1 MATQQTINELRQANW
16 RHLSQTKPINNNISD
31 MEISQIQKWDKIRQL
46 GSKIAGEG
54 IKKWGEQKDKEARSD
69 AMNLWYVHD
78 LGKYVG
84 SDAYKQSVDIL
95 NQSKESFF
103 NLSDDLKGATD
114 QGMPAN
120 LKDLILK
127 GNPEKLKTIA
137 ALMADKVSR
146 DYTPFMNNQML
157 TSTEIVTR
165 PDESTFI
172 ANTAETLEDK
182 MLAHYHFRGKYFAA
196 NNITLEGKNEGKQ
209 GLGHGYHAILKADG
223 GPGTFES
230 MQSQES
236 GKSGLFAKYE
246 IQAAISADKK
256 RRAIATELLFN
267 GDNFADNANNYYSV
281 LKVGLND
288 KGSPLDYDKIHKTFT
303 KTIEAGLDSKHFG
316 FTDIVDI
323 SGSKVPGSDK
333 TWAQMFPSKYGYDP
347 RTGKIGSMLQYAQE
361 AEETLYNDAID
372 RRKFTFKA
380 DSQDAID
387 AILAESDVDGDGVTD
402 KRDVTRKDAL
412 RMREVLY
419 QKYGDLDVDWSEVD
433 AAIEMHQKNPID
445 VRNEVNNLLEQV
457 AKNKIRLSDRLSD
470 ISLNARRD
478 PQIAARLREEE
489 RYMKRDDYKE
499 AIGQIEDIT
508 DAIIK
513 TYGLDSKVNGN
524 LGDVKIIQH
533 ALRDKFHQRVE
544 GGMPVSQALTE
555 TQLEFKQHGGNK
567 TLNADQVGEG
577 TDYASRK
584 FSVDGDGN
592 LLTDELKKKYVI
604 TKPEPVDV
612 LSKIKSKV
620 QDYQRVNGGSE
631 IEALSNNG
639 QNDLN
644 VGLNFEPKPPIQ
656 LVVKAGKTP
665 ETTIYETKALAETYN
680 KTLWETRKVPQH
692 LLDTAKATGQDP
704 AAVVN
709 ARLSAWG
716 LPPLDAATEKLLKG
730 NVAKYLPRGAHNE
743 IFGNKTGIYHP
754 AEISQFIMNTPD
766 ASPTEVAEVTG
777 YGNFALTMENEG
789 VEGSAANLSAAIF
802 KGTFGDEA
810 LKDLTEDGAMTFSGS
825 VYESLNNPEFLP
837 AVLADP
843 DVCDAF
849 ACLGYIDA
857 LHLQDG
863 LKVWQEE
870 RQKRLMRQ
878 LQRQRNY
885 DLGNVEPDKPDTMEA
900 IQDIEKGRRPTEN

>member
-16 RHLSQTKPINNNISD
+16 RHLSQTKPINNDISD
-31 MEISQIQKWDKIRQL
+31 MERLKIKKWDKIRQL
-46 GSKIAGEG
+46 GSATAEEG

-95 NQSKESFF
+95 NQSKQSFY
-103 NLSDDLKGATD
+103 NLSDDLKNATD
-114 QGMPAN
+114 QGMDPN

-137 ALMADKVSR
+137 ALMAAKVSR

-165 PDESTFI
+165 PDKSTFI

-196 NNITLEGKNEGKQ
+196 NNITLEGKNEGKE

-256 RRAIATELLFN
+256 RRAVASELLFN

-288 KGSPLDYDKIHKTFT
+288 KGSPLDYDKIHKIFT
-303 KTIEAGLDSKHFG
+303 ETIEAGLKSKHFG
-316 FTDIVDI
+316 FTDIVDM
-323 SGSKVPGSDK
+323 SRSKVPGTDK
-333 TWAQMFPSKYGYDP
+333 TWAQLHPTKYGYDP
-347 RTGKIGSMLQYAQE
+347 DTGKIGSMIQYAQE

-372 RRKFTFKA
+372 RRKFTFKLDA
-380 DSQDAID
+380 QDAIT
-387 AILAESDVDGDGVTD
+387 AILKSSDVDGDGVTD

-412 RMREVLY
+412 RMREVLH

-470 ISLNARRD
+470 ISLNARED

-489 RYMKRDDYKE
+489 RYMNRDDYKE

-533 ALRDKFHQRVE
+533 ALRDKFHERVE
-544 GGMPVSQALTE
+544 GGMSVSQALTE

-567 TLNADQVGEG
+567 TLNAKDIDGK
-577 TDYASRK
+577 TYFSRK
-584 FSVDGDGN
+584 FSVDDDGN

-620 QDYQRVNGGSE
+620 KDYQRVNGGSA

-644 VGLNFEPKPPIQ
+644 VGLNFEPKPPLQ

-665 ETTIYETKALAETYN
+665 ETTIYETKELAETYN
-680 KTLWETRKVPQH
+680 KTIWETRKVPQH
-692 LLDTAKATGQDP
+692 LLDTAQATGQDT

-716 LPPLDAATEKLLKG
+716 LPPLDAATEKLLG
-730 NVAKYLPRGAHNE
+730 GHIAKYLPRGAHNE

-777 YGNFALTMENEG
+777 WGNFALSSPDDTVG
-789 VEGSAANLSAAIF
+789 NLSAAIF
-802 KGTFGDEA
+802 KGTFGDWA
-810 LKDLTEDGAMTFSGS
+810 KKDVTDEGPLNFSTR
-825 VYESLNNPEFLP
+825 VEESLNNPDFLP
-837 AVLADP
+837 ACLADP
-843 DVCDAF
+843 DVCDALAF
-849 ACLGYIDA
+849 FSGDTTFL
-857 LHLQDG
+857 LLEDG
-863 LKVWQEE
+863 LVRWQEE
-870 RQKRLMRQ
+870 RQKRLHQEFR
-878 LQRQRNY
+878 LPQRQRNY
-885 DLGNVEPDKPDTMEA
+885 DLGNVYPNKAADAMEA
-900 IQDIEKGRRPTEN
+900 VNAIEEDRDRK

>member
-16 RHLSQTKPINNNISD
+16 RHLSQTKPINNQIAD
-31 MEISQIQKWDKIRQL
+31 LEIAKIQKWDKIRQL

-54 IKKWGEQKDKEARSD
+54 IKKWGELKDKKARAD
-69 AMNLWYVHD
+69 AMNWWYVND
-78 LGKYVG
+78 FGKYVG

-95 NQSKESFF
+95 NQSKQSFY
-103 NLSDDLKGATD
+103 NLSDDLKDATD

-120 LKDLILK
+120 LKDQLLK
-127 GNPEKLKTIA
+127 MHPEGLKTVAELA
-137 ALMADKVSR
+137 ALKVGR
-146 DYTPFMNNQML
+146 DYTPFITNQML
-157 TSTEIVTR
+157 TSTDIVTR
-165 PDESTFI
+165 PDDSTFI
-172 ANTAETLEDK
+172 LNTADTLEDK
-182 MLAHYHFRGKYFAA
+182 MLAHNQLRAEYFAA
-196 NNITLEGKNEGKQ
+196 NNITLEGKNEGKE

-230 MQSQES
+230 IQNQEN
-236 GKSGLFAKYE
+236 GKGGLFAKYE

-256 RRAIATELLFN
+256 RRAAATELLFN
-267 GDNFADNANNYYSV
+267 GDNVADNANNYYSV
-281 LKVGLND
+281 LKVGLD
-288 KGSPLDYDKIHKTFT
+288 KNGSKLDYDKIHQTFT
-303 KTIEAGLDSKHFG
+303 ETLKAGLDSKHFG
-316 FTDIVDI
+316 FTDIVDL
-323 SGSKVPGSDK
+323 SGSKVPGTDK
-333 TWAQMFPSKYGYDP
+333 TWGQMFPAKYGYDP
-347 RTGKIGSMLQYAQE
+347 DTGKIGSMLQYAQE
-361 AEETLYNDAID
+361 AEEKLHNASVD

-387 AILAESDVDGDGVTD
+387 AILAESDVNGDGVTD
-402 KRDVTRKDAL
+402 KRDLTKKDAL

-433 AAIEMHQKNPID
+433 AAIEMHKKNPID

-489 RYMKRDDYKE
+489 RYMAQDDYKE

-533 ALRDKFHQRVE
+533 ALRDKFHERVE
-544 GGMPVSQALTE
+544 GGMSISEALTD

-567 TLNADQVGEG
+567 TLEADQVGEG

-584 FSVDGDGN
+584 FSVDDDGN

-604 TKPEPVDV
+604 TQPKPVDV

-620 QDYQRVNGGSE
+620 QDYQRVNGGSA

-692 LLDTAKATGQDP
+692 LLDTAKATGQDT

-716 LPPLDAATEKLLKG
+716 LPPLDAATEKLLG
-730 NVAKYLPRGAHNE
+730 GHIAKYLPKGAHNE

-754 AEISQFIMNTPD
+754 AEISEFIMNTPD

-810 LKDLTEDGAMTFSGS
+810 LGDLIEGAEIDFSGK
-825 VYESLNNPEFLP
+825 VYENLDNLEFLP

-843 DVCDAF
+843 DVCDAL
-849 ACLGYIDA
+849 ACFGYIDA
-857 LHLQDG
+857 LHLEKG
-863 LKVWQEE
+863 LEVWQEE
-870 RQKRLMRQ
+870 RQKRLKEELLRQ
-878 LQRQRNY
+878 
-885 DLGNVEPDKPDTMEA
+885 KIAEA
-900 IQDIEKGRRPTEN
+900 AVKDIEEGRRPTEINSNN